1 MRSRSPLRRPWC
13 ELCAISVHWPCPFDH
28 SDFTGVP
35 LPAPPVCR
43 IPPTSA
49 FVEAGP
55 RPARLPHTNSPLPVC
70 GEAPCA
76 CGPGCAQPGTR
87 PCGPPALA
95 AKSAPTLPMCPV
107 WTLGEGWGEA
117 GCLGEAAR
125 PKSSTFRRG
134 RHSSPHPR
142 GEACGPGCAQPGTR
156 PCAPRPSLPNPP

>member
-95 AKSAPTLPMCPV
+95 AKSALTLPM
-107 WTLGEGWGEA
+107 
-117 GCLGEAAR
+117 
-125 PKSSTFRRG
+125 G
-134 RHSSPHPR
+134 RQSVR
-142 GEACGPGCAQPGTR
+142 GEPSRSLSEGRVEPSPETPFAIPVCCRMNQRVVNLRAQRAACQVRRRDTSTSTR
-156 PCAPRPSLPNPP
+156 